1 MNIQPFEDFICVRPM
16 KVKDHTPAGIILPD
30 KAKNMFNLI
39 TAEVVAV
46 GKGRQ
51 LENGSR
57 REMDVKPGDRV
68 IFRADVPFFPL
79 ADTGL
84 WKSNGKKLPPIGIM
98 NIGHLMGTLLDKD
111 VELHYAEEMPAIGE
125 AD

>member
-1 MNIQPFEDFICVRPM
+1 VNIKPFEDFICVRPM
-16 KVKDHTPAGIILPD
+16 KVKDHTPSGIILPE

-39 TAEVVAV
+39 TAEVVSV
-46 GKGRQ
+46 GPGRQ
-51 LENGSR
+51 LECGDR
-57 REMDVKPGDRV
+57 RAMDVKPGDRV

-84 WKSNGKKLPPIGIM
+84 WKSNGQKLPPMGVM

-111 VELHYAEEMPAIGE
+111 LELHYADEMPRIGE
-125 AD
+125 DD